1 MLWEFIERDK
11 IMNMDIKQVD
21 SLIKE
26 VRGNVKFLG
35 NLLGIALVFLGL
47 AGVVG
52 LLLGISAFLR

>member
-35 NLLGIALVFLGL
+35 NLLGMALVFLGL
-47 AGVVG
+47 VGVVG
-52 LLLGISAFLR
+52 LLLGIAVFLR